1 VGVDRRAR
9 FILSAVLKTRI
20 LTALVMVPLLVA
32 ALLFLPL
39 PGVVVLFGL
48 FIAAAAWEW
57 ASLSGLET
65 FFARSAYVAILLL
78 LGGIGIV
85 GAQRQPL
92 LILVFLA
99 AAVLWWLWALVELFR
114 RGDIRRGMFNS
125 LPGRIAGG
133 FLVLVPLWVAS
144 IYLLAADMRRPRA
157 LLYAFVLVW
166 VADTAAY
173 FAGSRY
179 GKNKL
184 APHLS
189 PGKTVEGVVGGVIG
203 AVLLAWLCGT
213 MIWRLDSW
221 ALLRWIGL
229 GVVTAL
235 FSVVGDLTESKL
247 KRIAGVKDSGNLI
260 PGHGGVLDRID
271 ALTAAVPV
279 FVLGILILTKI

>member
-1 VGVDRRAR
+1 M
-9 FILSAVLKTRI
+9 LKQRI
-20 LTALVMVPLLVA
+20 LTALVLVPLLVA
-32 ALLFLPL
+32 ALFFLPL
-39 PGVVVLFGL
+39 PGMVVLFGL
-48 FIAAAAWEW
+48 FIAAGAWEW
-57 ASLSGLET
+57 SSLSGLET
-65 FFARSAYVAILLL
+65 FFARSAYVLSLLV

-92 LILVFLA
+92 FILVFLA
-99 AAVLWWLWALVELFR
+99 AVALWWLWTLVELVR
-114 RGDIRRGMFNS
+114 GGDIHRGLFNS

-144 IYLLAADMRRPRA
+144 IYLLAADKAHPRA

-184 APHLS
+184 APHVS

-203 AVLLAWLCGT
+203 VVLLAWLCGT
-213 MIWRLDSW
+213 MIWRLESW
-221 ALLRWIGL
+221 ALMRWIGL

-247 KRIAGVKDSGNLI
+247 KRIAGVKDSGHLI

-279 FVLGILILTKI
+279 FVLGILTDEVLRHG